1 MKDPRVIKKYPNRRL
16 YDTTDSRYITLCDIR
31 QLVVDGERFAVIDKK
46 SGEDITRSILLHVI
60 AEQEERGE
68 SVMSE
73 DFLARII
80 RADSG
85 EMPQMVRGYLE
96 ETLSLFLEQQQKI
109 GDSIGDVSGIDAF
122 EALTDVAQRNLGQ
135 WLERQKQLLQTFHP
149 ASSVRAGGSSSSR
162 NPAERDDNP

>member
-1 MKDPRVIKKYPNRRL
+1 MDASIHEKLSQTVEQAVKDVRVIKKYPNRRL

-31 QLVVDGERFAVIDKK
+31 QLVVDGEPFQVIDKK

-73 DFLARII
+73 VFLARII
-80 RADSG
+80 RAYNG
-85 EMPQMVRGYLE
+85 QMPQMVRGYLE

-109 GDSIGDVSGIDAF
+109 GESIDRHGTAPIGP
-122 EALTDVAQRNLGQ
+122 LT
-135 WLERQKQLLQTFHP
+135 
-149 ASSVRAGGSSSSR
+149 
-162 NPAERDDNP
+162 AESDKTV